1 MNVDLLVNCR
11 DGDFMVDEEAKKE
24 LRKQLRQFRDR
35 LATDA
40 TPDLGTYRNLMEG
53 IVFFVV
59 KDAVGVS
66 VASFDDA
73 LGRIRGL
80 KGYLIG
86 AKNKPGE
93 GFLRSVQWGIEG
105 FKVFKNMETH
115 YQAGDDL
122 ANYVPL
128 VMCAKQN
135 WSALALVLMESIVC
149 CLEWLHRT
157 LRVSL
162 HNGARLAPAT
172 SARQPVAAAKPLT
185 TAPLSYTG
193 PPPAT
198 TTASRPLAEPP
209 LPAPAV
215 AALGPH
221 LAAAAQITVT
231 RVAELQQTAN
241 DVIQELRK
249 RKSLNLLPRYY
260 LRCSRGSQCAT
271 PGCNYAH
278 SAEDM
283 HIAGVA
289 RAVALGGRWKST
301 KCAHQSNCRYDAR
314 CDNQHESD
322 DRDAILR
329 LQNVAREIVRTTYV
343 RLGELYVEFLSGE
356 TVAVVCRVRE
366 G

>member
-11 DGDFMVDEEAKKE
+11 DGDFMVNEEAKKE

-40 TPDLGTYRNLMEG
+40 TPDLGTHRNLMEG

-59 KDAVGVS
+59 KDAVGDS

-73 LGRIRGL
+73 LGRIKGL

-93 GFLRSVQWGIEG
+93 GFLRSVSWGIEG

-128 VMCAKQN
+128 VLCAKQN
-135 WSALALVLMESIVC
+135 WSALALVLMESI
-149 CLEWLHRT
+149 
-157 LRVSL
+157 
-162 HNGARLAPAT
+162 
-172 SARQPVAAAKPLT
+172 
-185 TAPLSYTG
+185 
-193 PPPAT
+193 
-198 TTASRPLAEPP
+198 
-209 LPAPAV
+209 
-215 AALGPH
+215 
-221 LAAAAQITVT
+221 ITVT

-260 LRCSRGSQCAT
+260 LRCSRGNQCAT

-283 HIAGVA
+283 HIVGVA
-289 RAVALGGRWKST
+289 RAVALGDRWKAT
-301 KCAHQSNCRYDAR
+301 RCVHQPNCRYDTR

-329 LQNVAREIVRTTYV
+329 LQNVAREIVRTSYV

-356 TVAVVCRVRE
+356 TVAVACRVRE